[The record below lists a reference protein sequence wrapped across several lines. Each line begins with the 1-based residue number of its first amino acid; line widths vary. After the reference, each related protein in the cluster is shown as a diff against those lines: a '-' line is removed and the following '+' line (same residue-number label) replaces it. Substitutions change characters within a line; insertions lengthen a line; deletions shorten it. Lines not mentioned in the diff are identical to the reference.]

1 MLAPTTERIE
11 DALARLSAD
20 DRALLELS
28 LHRGVSDEDI
38 AALLRVHREHVE
50 HRREV
55 ALDQLVDDLGSDS
68 RAEVATLVGRRGRT
82 NGEEPIE
89 QAPVAPL
96 PPGRRVTDRPPS
108 PQAKQRRRRDAGL
121 VAAAALAAAGTA
133 VVLAL
138 SAGREEPVLGP
149 DPDPAPS
156 PAPSPA
162 PAPAPQAEEA
172 RAALAPVTS
181 NTQSRGTVGVRGST
195 LRLRVA
201 RLPAGSYAVWLF
213 DDVSDARQVARF
225 KGPSADLRARLPKG
239 FRRYRSIDV
248 SREPSDGN
256 PNHSGASLLR
266 APLAKLTR

>member
-11 DALARLSAD
+11 DALSRLSAD

-55 ALDQLVDDLGSDS
+55 ALDQLTGDLGSDS
-68 RAEVATLVGRRGRT
+68 RAEVATLVGRQART
-82 NGEEPIE
+82 NGETPIE
-89 QAPVAPL
+89 QAPVAPP

-108 PQAKQRRRRDAGL
+108 PKAKQRRRRDAGL
-121 VAAAALAAAGTA
+121 VAATALAAAGTA

-138 SAGREEPVLGP
+138 SGREEPVLGP
-149 DPDPAPS
+149 DPDPAP
-156 PAPSPA
+156 APSPPPRA
-162 PAPAPQAEEA
+162 DEA

-195 LRLRVA
+195 LRLQVA
-201 RLPAGSYAVWLF
+201 RVPAGSYAVWLF

-225 KGPSADLRARLPKG
+225 KGPSTDLRARLPKG
-239 FRRYRSIDV
+239 FGRYRSIDV